1 MEADVNTAL
10 LTTNEALAIA
20 ECRLANLERRLAA
33 VACRR
38 DMARW
43 AIARIL
49 PAAPDC
55 FWHELE
61 EAEYQYRE
69 ARKARD
75 EYLARTNTTDPRY
88 WRP

>member
-1 MEADVNTAL
+1 MTKEADVNTVL

-20 ECRLANLERRLAA
+20 ECRLARIERRLMA

-43 AIARIL
+43 AVARSL
-49 PAAPDC
+49 PATPDC
-55 FWHELE
+55 FWRELE

-69 ARKARD
+69 AKKARD
-75 EYLARTNTTDPRY
+75 EYLARNGAIEPSSN
-88 WRP
+88 